1 MNRIYACID
10 LKSFYASVECARR
23 NLNPLDTN
31 LVVADSTRTEKTIC
45 LAVSPSLKQY
55 GLPGRAR
62 LYEVMQ
68 KIKEINKIRLKD
80 NNYHK
85 FTSKSYLDS
94 ELKRN
99 KNLELDLIIASPNMK
114 LYIDYSTKIYDI
126 YLKYLSKEDIY
137 VYSIDEVFCDITDY
151 LDTYKLS
158 KEELVTKIIKDIYD
172 TTGITAT
179 AGIGTNMYL
188 CKIAMDIVAKHTKAN
203 SYGVRIASLD
213 EMSYRKLLWSHVPL
227 TDFWRVGKGYATKLN
242 EHNIYTMGDIALC
255 SINNEDLLYDLFGVN
270 AELLIDHAWG
280 YESCTM
286 KDIKSYKPLN
296 NSISSGQ
303 VLHCPYNYND
313 TKIIIKEMTDSLV
326 LDLVKKNLITDS
338 VALILDYDINN
349 KEYNGTLTLDHYG
362 RKVPKPS
369 NGRIILE
376 YKTSSQEIIIP
387 KIIELYNKI
396 VNKSL
401 LIKRVT
407 IVFNNLEQT
416 SKISNK
422 KIYKQI
428 NLFNINK
435 VNEINEISRLQ
446 EENKLNKTVI
456 ELKEKYGKNAVLK
469 GINLLECSTMVERNN
484 QIGGHKA

>member
-1 MNRIYACID
+1 MSRIYACID
-10 LKSFYASVECARR
+10 LKSFYASVECVKR

-94 ELKRN
+94 ELKSN

-179 AGIGTNMYL
+179 GGIGTNMYL
-188 CKIAMDIVAKHTKAN
+188 CKIAMDIVAKHTKPN

-280 YESCTM
+280 YEPCTM

-326 LDLVKKNLITDS
+326 LDLVKKNLVTDS
-338 VALILDYDINN
+338 VALVIDYDINN

-369 NGRIILE
+369 NGRINLE

-407 IVFNNLEQT
+407 IVFNNLEMA

-435 VNEINEISRLQ
+435 VNEINEISRLK

-469 GINLLECSTMVERNN
+469 GINLLEYSTMVERNN

>member
-1 MNRIYACID
+1 MSRIYACID
-10 LKSFYASVECARR
+10 LKSFYASVECVKR

-94 ELKRN
+94 ELKSN

-114 LYIDYSTKIYDI
+114 LYIDYSTKIYDV

-179 AGIGTNMYL
+179 GGIGTNMYL
-188 CKIAMDIVAKHTKAN
+188 CKIAMDIVAKHTKPN

-227 TDFWRVGKGYATKLN
+227 TDFWRVGKGYAAKLN

-303 VLHCPYNYND
+303 VLHCSYNYND

-326 LDLVKKNLITDS
+326 LDLVKKNLVTDS
-338 VALILDYDINN
+338 VALVLDYDINN

-369 NGRIILE
+369 NGRINLE

-407 IVFNNLEQT
+407 IVFNNLEMA

-428 NLFNINK
+428 NLFNIDK

-446 EENKLNKTVI
+446 EENKLNKIVI

>member
-10 LKSFYASVECARR
+10 LKSFYASVECVKR

-85 FTSKSYLDS
+85 SASKSYLDS
-94 ELKRN
+94 ELKSN

-203 SYGVRIASLD
+203 SYGVRMASLD

-303 VLHCPYNYND
+303 VLRCPYNYND

-338 VALILDYDINN
+338 VALVIDYDINN

-369 NGRIILE
+369 NGRINLD

-407 IVFNNLEQT
+407 IVFNNLEQE

-435 VNEINEISRLQ
+435 VNEISRLQ

>member
-1 MNRIYACID
+1 MSRIYACID
-10 LKSFYASVECARR
+10 LKSFYASVECVKR

-94 ELKRN
+94 ELKSN

-179 AGIGTNMYL
+179 GGIGTNMYL

-326 LDLVKKNLITDS
+326 LDLVKKNLVTDS
-338 VALILDYDINN
+338 VALVIDYDINN

-369 NGRIILE
+369 NGRINLE

-435 VNEINEISRLQ
+435 VNEINEISRLK

-456 ELKEKYGKNAVLK
+456 ELKEKYGKNAVLN

>member
-179 AGIGTNMYL
+179 GGIGTNMYL
-188 CKIAMDIVAKHTKAN
+188 CKIAMDIVAKHTKPN
-203 SYGVRIASLD
+203 SYGVRMASLD

-255 SINNEDLLYDLFGVN
+255 SINNEDLLYDLFGIN

-280 YESCTM
+280 YEPCTM

-326 LDLVKKNLITDS
+326 LDLVKKNLVTDS

-369 NGRIILE
+369 NGRINLE

-407 IVFNNLEQT
+407 IVFNNLEMA

-456 ELKEKYGKNAVLK
+456 ELKEKYGKNAILK

>member
-1 MNRIYACID
+1 MSRIYACID
-10 LKSFYASVECARR
+10 LKSFYASVECVKR

-94 ELKRN
+94 ELKSN

-338 VALILDYDINN
+338 IALILDYDINN

-369 NGRIILE
+369 NGKINLE

>member
-94 ELKRN
+94 ELKSN

-179 AGIGTNMYL
+179 GGIGTNMYL

-227 TDFWRVGKGYATKLN
+227 TDFWRVGKGYAAKLN

-280 YESCTM
+280 YEPCTM

-296 NSISSGQ
+296 TSISSGQ

-369 NGRIILE
+369 NGRINLE

-435 VNEINEISRLQ
+435 VNEISRLQ
-446 EENKLNKTVI
+446 KENKLNKTVI

>member
-1 MNRIYACID
+1 MSRIYACID
-10 LKSFYASVECARR
+10 LKSFYASVECVKR

-94 ELKRN
+94 ELKSN

-114 LYIDYSTKIYDI
+114 LYIDYSTKIYDV

-158 KEELVTKIIKDIYD
+158 KEELVTKIIKDIYG

-179 AGIGTNMYL
+179 GGIGTNMYL
-188 CKIAMDIVAKHTKAN
+188 CKIAMDIVAKHTKPN

-227 TDFWRVGKGYATKLN
+227 TDFWRVGKGYAAKLN

-326 LDLVKKNLITDS
+326 LDLVKKNLVTDS
-338 VALILDYDINN
+338 VALVIDYDINN

-369 NGRIILE
+369 NGRINLE
-376 YKTSSQEIIIP
+376 YKTSSQEIMIP

-407 IVFNNLEQT
+407 IVFNNLEKT

-435 VNEINEISRLQ
+435 VNEINEISRLK

>member
-10 LKSFYASVECARR
+10 LKSFYASVECVKR

-85 FTSKSYLDS
+85 SASKSYLDS
-94 ELKRN
+94 ELKSN

-303 VLHCPYNYND
+303 VLRCPYNYND

-338 VALILDYDINN
+338 VALVIDYDINN

-369 NGRIILE
+369 NGRINLD

-407 IVFNNLEQT
+407 IVFNNLEQE

-435 VNEINEISRLQ
+435 VNEISRLQ

>member
-1 MNRIYACID
+1 MSRIYACID
-10 LKSFYASVECARR
+10 LKSFYASVECVKR

-55 GLPGRAR
+55 GLLGRAR

-85 FTSKSYLDS
+85 YTSKSYLDS
-94 ELKRN
+94 ELKSN

-203 SYGVRIASLD
+203 SYGVRMASLD

-303 VLHCPYNYND
+303 VLHRPYNYND
-313 TKIIIKEMTDSLV
+313 TKIIIKEMIDSLV

-338 VALILDYDINN
+338 IALILDYDINN

-369 NGRIILE
+369 NGRINLE

-407 IVFNNLEQT
+407 IVFNNLEQEN
-416 SKISNK
+416 KVCNK

>member
-1 MNRIYACID
+1 MSRIYACID
-10 LKSFYASVECARR
+10 LKSFYASVECVKR

-85 FTSKSYLDS
+85 FTSKSCLDS
-94 ELKRN
+94 ELKSN

-114 LYIDYSTKIYDI
+114 LYIDYSTKIYDV

-179 AGIGTNMYL
+179 GGIGTNMYL
-188 CKIAMDIVAKHTKAN
+188 CKITMDIVAKHTKPN

-227 TDFWRVGKGYATKLN
+227 TDFWRVGKGYAAKLN

-280 YESCTM
+280 YEPCTM

-326 LDLVKKNLITDS
+326 LDLVKKNLVTDS

-369 NGRIILE
+369 NGRINLE

-407 IVFNNLEQT
+407 IVFNNLEMA

-435 VNEINEISRLQ
+435 VNEINEISRLK

>member
-1 MNRIYACID
+1 MSRIYACID
-10 LKSFYASVECARR
+10 LKSFYASVECVKR

-55 GLPGRAR
+55 GLLGRAR

-94 ELKRN
+94 ELKSN
-99 KNLELDLIIASPNMK
+99 ENLELDLIIASPNMK

-179 AGIGTNMYL
+179 GGIGTNMYL
-188 CKIAMDIVAKHTKAN
+188 CKIAMDIVAKHTKPN

-255 SINNEDLLYDLFGVN
+255 SINNEDLLYDLFGIN

-326 LDLVKKNLITDS
+326 LDLVKKNLVTDS

-369 NGRIILE
+369 NGRINLE

-407 IVFNNLEQT
+407 IVFNNLEMA

-435 VNEINEISRLQ
+435 VNEINEISRLK

>member
-1 MNRIYACID
+1 
-10 LKSFYASVECARR
+10 
-23 NLNPLDTN
+23 
-31 LVVADSTRTEKTIC
+31 
-45 LAVSPSLKQY
+45 
-55 GLPGRAR
+55 
-62 LYEVMQ
+62 
-68 KIKEINKIRLKD
+68 
-80 NNYHK
+80 
-85 FTSKSYLDS
+85 
-94 ELKRN
+94 
-99 KNLELDLIIASPNMK
+99 
-114 LYIDYSTKIYDI
+114 
-126 YLKYLSKEDIY
+126 
-137 VYSIDEVFCDITDY
+137 
-151 LDTYKLS
+151 
-158 KEELVTKIIKDIYD
+158 
-172 TTGITAT
+172 
-179 AGIGTNMYL
+179 
-188 CKIAMDIVAKHTKAN
+188 
-203 SYGVRIASLD
+203 
-213 EMSYRKLLWSHVPL
+213 
-227 TDFWRVGKGYATKLN
+227 
-242 EHNIYTMGDIALC
+242 MGDIALC

-303 VLHCPYNYND
+303 VLRCPYNYND

-338 VALILDYDINN
+338 VALVIDYDINN

-369 NGRIILE
+369 NGRINLD

-407 IVFNNLEQT
+407 IVFNNLEQE

-435 VNEINEISRLQ
+435 VNEISRLQ

>member
-1 MNRIYACID
+1 MSRIYACID

-94 ELKRN
+94 ELKNN

-179 AGIGTNMYL
+179 GGIGTNMYL
-188 CKIAMDIVAKHTKAN
+188 CKIAMDIVAKHTKPN

-255 SINNEDLLYDLFGVN
+255 SINNEDLLYDLFGIN

-326 LDLVKKNLITDS
+326 LNLVKKNLVTDS
-338 VALILDYDINN
+338 VALVLDYDINN

-369 NGRIILE
+369 NGRINLD

-407 IVFNNLEQT
+407 IVFNNLEQEN
-416 SKISNK
+416 KISNK

>member
-10 LKSFYASVECARR
+10 LKSFYASVECVKR

-85 FTSKSYLDS
+85 SASKSYLDS
-94 ELKRN
+94 ELKSN

-188 CKIAMDIVAKHTKAN
+188 CKIAMDIVAKHTKPN

-303 VLHCPYNYND
+303 VLRCPYNYND

-338 VALILDYDINN
+338 VALVIDYDINN

-369 NGRIILE
+369 NGRINLD

-407 IVFNNLEQT
+407 IVFNNLEQE

-435 VNEINEISRLQ
+435 VNEISRLQ

>member
-1 MNRIYACID
+1 MSRIYACID
-10 LKSFYASVECARR
+10 LKSFYASVECVKR

-114 LYIDYSTKIYDI
+114 LYIDYSTKIYDV

-179 AGIGTNMYL
+179 GGIGTNMYL

-203 SYGVRIASLD
+203 SYGVRMASLD

-255 SINNEDLLYDLFGVN
+255 SINNEDLLYDLFGIN

-338 VALILDYDINN
+338 IALVLDYDINN

-369 NGRIILE
+369 NGRINLE

-446 EENKLNKTVI
+446 KENKLNKTVI

>member
-1 MNRIYACID
+1 MSRIYACID
-10 LKSFYASVECARR
+10 LKSFYASVECVKR

-94 ELKRN
+94 ELKSN

-114 LYIDYSTKIYDI
+114 LYIDYSTKIYDV

-179 AGIGTNMYL
+179 GGIGTNMYL
-188 CKIAMDIVAKHTKAN
+188 CKIAMDIVAKHTKPN
-203 SYGVRIASLD
+203 SYGVRMASLD

-255 SINNEDLLYDLFGVN
+255 SINNEDLLYDLFGIN

-286 KDIKSYKPLN
+286 KDIKSYKPSN

-313 TKIIIKEMTDSLV
+313 TKIIIKEMTDSLI
-326 LDLVKKNLITDS
+326 LDLVKKNLVTDS
-338 VALILDYDINN
+338 VALVIDYDINN

-369 NGRIILE
+369 NGRINLD

-396 VNKSL
+396 LNKSL

-407 IVFNNLEQT
+407 IVFNNLEKA
-416 SKISNK
+416 SKINNK

-435 VNEINEISRLQ
+435 VNEINEISRLK

>member
-10 LKSFYASVECARR
+10 LKSFYASVECVKR

-85 FTSKSYLDS
+85 SASKSYLDS
-94 ELKRN
+94 ELKSN

-188 CKIAMDIVAKHTKAN
+188 CKIAMDIVAKHTKPN

-303 VLHCPYNYND
+303 VLRCPYNYND

-338 VALILDYDINN
+338 VALVIDYDIN
-349 KEYNGTLTLDHYG
+349 KKQYNGTLTLDHYG

-369 NGRIILE
+369 NGRINLD
-376 YKTSSQEIIIP
+376 YKTYSQEIIIP

-407 IVFNNLEQT
+407 IVFNNLEQE

-435 VNEINEISRLQ
+435 VNEISRLQ

>member
-1 MNRIYACID
+1 MSRIYACID
-10 LKSFYASVECARR
+10 LKSFYASVECVKR

-55 GLPGRAR
+55 GLLGRAR

-203 SYGVRIASLD
+203 SYGVRMASLD

-303 VLHCPYNYND
+303 VLHRPYNYND
-313 TKIIIKEMTDSLV
+313 TKIIIKEMIDSLV

-338 VALILDYDINN
+338 IALILDYDINN

-369 NGRIILE
+369 NGRINLE

-407 IVFNNLEQT
+407 IVFNNLEQEN
-416 SKISNK
+416 KVCNK

>member
-55 GLPGRAR
+55 GLSGRAR

-94 ELKRN
+94 ELKSN

-114 LYIDYSTKIYDI
+114 LYIDYSTKIYDV

-179 AGIGTNMYL
+179 GGIGTNMYL
-188 CKIAMDIVAKHTKAN
+188 CKIAMDIVAKHTKPN

-280 YESCTM
+280 YEPCTM

-326 LDLVKKNLITDS
+326 LDLVKKNLVTDS
-338 VALILDYDINN
+338 VALVIDYDINN

-369 NGRIILE
+369 NGRINLE

-407 IVFNNLEQT
+407 IVFNNLEMA

-435 VNEINEISRLQ
+435 VNEINEMSRLQ

-469 GINLLECSTMVERNN
+469 GINLLECSTMLERNN

>member
-1 MNRIYACID
+1 MSRIYACID
-10 LKSFYASVECARR
+10 LKSFYASVECVRR

-94 ELKRN
+94 ELKSN

-188 CKIAMDIVAKHTKAN
+188 CKIAMDIVAKHTKPN

-255 SINNEDLLYDLFGVN
+255 SINNEDLLYDLFGIN

-369 NGRIILE
+369 NGRINLE

-435 VNEINEISRLQ
+435 VNEINEISRLK

>member
-1 MNRIYACID
+1 MSRIYACID
-10 LKSFYASVECARR
+10 LKSFYASVECVKR

-55 GLPGRAR
+55 GLLGRAR

-94 ELKRN
+94 ELKSN
-99 KNLELDLIIASPNMK
+99 ENLELDLIIASPNMK

-179 AGIGTNMYL
+179 GGIGTNMYL
-188 CKIAMDIVAKHTKAN
+188 CKIAMDIVAKHTKPN
-203 SYGVRIASLD
+203 SYGVRMASLD

-255 SINNEDLLYDLFGVN
+255 SINNEDLLYDLFGIN

-313 TKIIIKEMTDSLV
+313 TKIIIKEMTDSGG
-326 LDLVKKNLITDS
+326 LDLVKKNLVTDS

-369 NGRIILE
+369 NGRINLE

-407 IVFNNLEQT
+407 IVFNNLEMA

-435 VNEINEISRLQ
+435 VNEINEISRLK

>member
-1 MNRIYACID
+1 MSRIYACID
-10 LKSFYASVECARR
+10 LKSFYASVECVKR

-94 ELKRN
+94 ELKSN

-179 AGIGTNMYL
+179 GGIGTNMYL

-203 SYGVRIASLD
+203 SYGVRMASLD

-280 YESCTM
+280 YEPCTM

-326 LDLVKKNLITDS
+326 LDLVKKNLVTDS
-338 VALILDYDINN
+338 VALVIDYDINN

-369 NGRIILE
+369 NGRINLE

-407 IVFNNLEQT
+407 IVFNNLEMA

-435 VNEINEISRLQ
+435 VNEINEISRLK

-469 GINLLECSTMVERNN
+469 GINLLEYSTMVERNN

>member
-179 AGIGTNMYL
+179 GGIGTNMYL
-188 CKIAMDIVAKHTKAN
+188 CKIAMDIVAKHTKPN
-203 SYGVRIASLD
+203 NYGVRIASLD

-242 EHNIYTMGDIALC
+242 VHNIYTMGDIALC

-280 YESCTM
+280 YEPCTM

-326 LDLVKKNLITDS
+326 LDLVKKNLVTDS
-338 VALILDYDINN
+338 VALVIDYDINN

-369 NGRIILE
+369 NGRINLE

-456 ELKEKYGKNAVLK
+456 ELKEKYGKNAILK

>member
-1 MNRIYACID
+1 MSRIYACID
-10 LKSFYASVECARR
+10 LKSFYASVECVKR

-85 FTSKSYLDS
+85 FTSKSCLDS
-94 ELKRN
+94 ELKSN

-114 LYIDYSTKIYDI
+114 LYIDYSTKIYDV

-179 AGIGTNMYL
+179 GGIGTNMYL
-188 CKIAMDIVAKHTKAN
+188 CKIAMDIVAKHTKPN

-227 TDFWRVGKGYATKLN
+227 TDFWRVGKGYAAKLN

-280 YESCTM
+280 YEPCTM

-326 LDLVKKNLITDS
+326 LDLVKKNLVTDS

-369 NGRIILE
+369 NGRINLE

-407 IVFNNLEQT
+407 IVFNNLEMA

-435 VNEINEISRLQ
+435 VNEINEISRLK

>member
-1 MNRIYACID
+1 MSRIYACID
-10 LKSFYASVECARR
+10 LKSFYASVECVKR

-94 ELKRN
+94 ELKSN

-326 LDLVKKNLITDS
+326 LDLVKKNLVTDS
-338 VALILDYDINN
+338 VALVIDYDINN

-369 NGRIILE
+369 NGRINLE

>member
-1 MNRIYACID
+1 MSRIYACID
-10 LKSFYASVECARR
+10 LKSFYASVECVKR

-55 GLPGRAR
+55 GLLGRAR

-85 FTSKSYLDS
+85 YTSKSYLDS
-94 ELKRN
+94 ELKSN

-303 VLHCPYNYND
+303 VLHRPYNYND
-313 TKIIIKEMTDSLV
+313 TKIIIKEMIDSLV

-369 NGRIILE
+369 NGRINLE

>member
-1 MNRIYACID
+1 MSRIYACID
-10 LKSFYASVECARR
+10 LKSFYASVECVKR

-85 FTSKSYLDS
+85 STSKSYLDS
-94 ELKRN
+94 ELKSN

-369 NGRIILE
+369 NGRINLE

-446 EENKLNKTVI
+446 KENKLNKTVI
-456 ELKEKYGKNAVLK
+456 ELKEKYGKNAMLK

>member
-1 MNRIYACID
+1 MSRIYACID

-94 ELKRN
+94 ELKNN

-179 AGIGTNMYL
+179 GGIGTNMYL
-188 CKIAMDIVAKHTKAN
+188 CKIAMDIVAKHTKPN

-227 TDFWRVGKGYATKLN
+227 TNFWRVGKGYATKLN

-326 LDLVKKNLITDS
+326 LNLVKKNLVTDS
-338 VALILDYDINN
+338 VALVLDYDINN

-369 NGRIILE
+369 SGRINLD

-407 IVFNNLEQT
+407 IVFNNLEQEN
-416 SKISNK
+416 KISNK

>member
-1 MNRIYACID
+1 MSRIYACID

-68 KIKEINKIRLKD
+68 KIKRINKIRLKD

-94 ELKRN
+94 ELKSN

-179 AGIGTNMYL
+179 GGIGTNMYL
-188 CKIAMDIVAKHTKAN
+188 CKIAMDIVAKHTKPN

-227 TDFWRVGKGYATKLN
+227 TDFWRVGKGYASKLN

-326 LDLVKKNLITDS
+326 LNLVKKNLVTDS
-338 VALILDYDINN
+338 VALVLDYDINN

-369 NGRIILE
+369 NGRISLE

-407 IVFNNLEQT
+407 IVFNNLEHT

>member
-1 MNRIYACID
+1 MSRIYACID
-10 LKSFYASVECARR
+10 LKSFYASVECVRR

-94 ELKRN
+94 ELKSN

-114 LYIDYSTKIYDI
+114 LYIDYSTKIYDV

-179 AGIGTNMYL
+179 GGIGTNMYL

-303 VLHCPYNYND
+303 VLHRPYNYND
-313 TKIIIKEMTDSLV
+313 TKIIIKEMIDSLV

-338 VALILDYDINN
+338 IALILDYDINN

-369 NGRIILE
+369 NGRINLE

-407 IVFNNLEQT
+407 IVFNNLEMA

-435 VNEINEISRLQ
+435 VNEINEISRLK

>member
-1 MNRIYACID
+1 
-10 LKSFYASVECARR
+10 
-23 NLNPLDTN
+23 
-31 LVVADSTRTEKTIC
+31 
-45 LAVSPSLKQY
+45 
-55 GLPGRAR
+55 
-62 LYEVMQ
+62 
-68 KIKEINKIRLKD
+68 
-80 NNYHK
+80 
-85 FTSKSYLDS
+85 
-94 ELKRN
+94 
-99 KNLELDLIIASPNMK
+99 
-114 LYIDYSTKIYDI
+114 
-126 YLKYLSKEDIY
+126 
-137 VYSIDEVFCDITDY
+137 
-151 LDTYKLS
+151 
-158 KEELVTKIIKDIYD
+158 
-172 TTGITAT
+172 
-179 AGIGTNMYL
+179 MYL
-188 CKIAMDIVAKHTKAN
+188 CKIAMDIVAKHTKPN
-203 SYGVRIASLD
+203 NYGVRIASLD

-242 EHNIYTMGDIALC
+242 VHNIYTMGDIALC

-280 YESCTM
+280 YEPCTM

-326 LDLVKKNLITDS
+326 LDLVKKNLVTDS
-338 VALILDYDINN
+338 VALVIDYDINN

-369 NGRIILE
+369 NGRINLE

-456 ELKEKYGKNAVLK
+456 ELKEKYGKNAILK

>member
-1 MNRIYACID
+1 MSRIYACID
-10 LKSFYASVECARR
+10 LKSFYASVECVKR

-94 ELKRN
+94 ELKSN

-179 AGIGTNMYL
+179 GGIGTNMYL
-188 CKIAMDIVAKHTKAN
+188 CKIAMDIVAKHTKPN

-280 YESCTM
+280 YEPCTM

-326 LDLVKKNLITDS
+326 LDLVKKNLVTDS

-369 NGRIILE
+369 NGRINLE

-407 IVFNNLEQT
+407 IVFNNLEMA

-435 VNEINEISRLQ
+435 VNEINEISRLK

-469 GINLLECSTMVERNN
+469 GINLLEYSTMVERNN

>member
-1 MNRIYACID
+1 MSRIYACID
-10 LKSFYASVECARR
+10 LKSFYASVECVKR

-94 ELKRN
+94 ELKSN

-114 LYIDYSTKIYDI
+114 LYIDYSTKIYDV

-158 KEELVTKIIKDIYD
+158 KEELVTKIVKDIYD

-179 AGIGTNMYL
+179 GGIGTNMYL
-188 CKIAMDIVAKHTKAN
+188 CKIAMDIVAKHTKPN
-203 SYGVRIASLD
+203 SYSVRIASLD

-227 TDFWRVGKGYATKLN
+227 TDFWRVGKGYAAKLN

-280 YESCTM
+280 YEPCTM

-326 LDLVKKNLITDS
+326 LDLVKKNLVTDS

-349 KEYNGTLTLDHYG
+349 KEYNGILTLDHYG

-369 NGRIILE
+369 NGRINLE

-407 IVFNNLEQT
+407 IVFNNLEMA

-428 NLFNINK
+428 NLFNIDK

-446 EENKLNKTVI
+446 EENKLNKIVI

>member
-1 MNRIYACID
+1 MSRIYACID
-10 LKSFYASVECARR
+10 LKSFYASVECVKR

-94 ELKRN
+94 ELKSN

-114 LYIDYSTKIYDI
+114 LYIDYSTKIYDV

-179 AGIGTNMYL
+179 GGIGTNMYL
-188 CKIAMDIVAKHTKAN
+188 CKIAMDIVAKHTKPN
-203 SYGVRIASLD
+203 SYGVRMASLD

-255 SINNEDLLYDLFGVN
+255 SINNEDLLYDLFGIN

-286 KDIKSYKPLN
+286 KDIKSYKPSN

-313 TKIIIKEMTDSLV
+313 TKIIIKEMTDSLI
-326 LDLVKKNLITDS
+326 LDLVKKNLVTDS
-338 VALILDYDINN
+338 VALVIDYDINN

-369 NGRIILE
+369 NGRINLD

-407 IVFNNLEQT
+407 IVFNNLEKA
-416 SKISNK
+416 SKINNK

-435 VNEINEISRLQ
+435 VNEINEISRLK

>member
-10 LKSFYASVECARR
+10 LKSFYASVECVKR

-85 FTSKSYLDS
+85 SASKSYLDS
-94 ELKRN
+94 ELKSN

-255 SINNEDLLYDLFGVN
+255 SINNEELLYDLFGVN

-338 VALILDYDINN
+338 IALVLDYDINN

-369 NGRIILE
+369 NGKINLE

-407 IVFNNLEQT
+407 IVFNNLEQE

-435 VNEINEISRLQ
+435 VNEISRLQ

>member
-10 LKSFYASVECARR
+10 LKSFYASVECVKR

-68 KIKEINKIRLKD
+68 KVKEINKIRLKD

-94 ELKRN
+94 ELKNN
-99 KNLELDLIIASPNMK
+99 KDLELDLIIASPNMK
-114 LYIDYSTKIYDI
+114 LYIDYSTKIYDV

-151 LDTYKLS
+151 LETYKLS

-172 TTGITAT
+172 TIGITAT
-179 AGIGTNMYL
+179 GGIGTNMYL
-188 CKIAMDIVAKHTKAN
+188 CKIAMDIVAKHTKPN
-203 SYGVRIASLD
+203 NYGVRIASLD
-213 EMSYRKLLWSHVPL
+213 EMSYRKLLWNHVPL
-227 TDFWRVGKGYATKLN
+227 TDFWRVGKGYAAKLN

-255 SINNEDLLYDLFGVN
+255 SINNEDLLYDLFGIN

-326 LDLVKKNLITDS
+326 LDLVKKNLVTDS
-338 VALILDYDINN
+338 VALVIDYDINN

-369 NGRIILE
+369 NGRINLE

-416 SKISNK
+416 SKINNK

-428 NLFNINK
+428 NLFNIDK
-435 VNEINEISRLQ
+435 VNEISRLK

-456 ELKEKYGKNAVLK
+456 ELKEKYGKNAILK